1 MPGMHDG
8 FGGADHFHGGFWW
21 APLLFMA
28 TTLFLVTAP
37 VALTAGYLWWRS
49 RRARRASG
57 PMEQPLLADEPS
69 SFELLRRR
77 YVVGEIDAPLFEEM
91 TERLLVSEEAERRR
105 PPMLARY
112 DQGGHYDRYLGRER
126 HAVDQR
132 ITPL

>member
-1 MPGMHDG
+1 
-8 FGGADHFHGGFWW
+8 
-21 APLLFMA
+21 
-28 TTLFLVTAP
+28 
-37 VALTAGYLWWRS
+37 
-49 RRARRASG
+49 
-57 PMEQPLLADEPS
+57 MEQPLLADEPS